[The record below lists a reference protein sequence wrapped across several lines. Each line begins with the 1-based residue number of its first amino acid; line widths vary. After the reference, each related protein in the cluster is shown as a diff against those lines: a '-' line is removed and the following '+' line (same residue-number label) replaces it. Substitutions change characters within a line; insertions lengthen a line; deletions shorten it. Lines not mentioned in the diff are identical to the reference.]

1 MKMYYMYV
9 RNLFSSDLKMSDN
22 DEQLTHIETM
32 RLFVSKQATIPK
44 LAKNLLRLNRFL
56 QALGELEVPF
66 LKTIGLAL
74 TEVVSVIYK
83 YQRKVS

>member
-1 MKMYYMYV
+1 
-9 RNLFSSDLKMSDN
+9 MSDH

-56 QALGELEVPF
+56 QAFGELEVPF
-66 LKTIGLAL
+66 VKLVGLAL
-74 TEVVSVIYK
+74 TEVVSAIYK
-83 YQRKVS
+83 YQKRVSFLQVAELRERVFI